1 MTKPSKM
8 MILLEDVSKR
18 FGGTNAVN
26 GVSLGVHR
34 GEFVV
39 IMGPSGCGKTTTL
52 RMIAGLETPDGGKI
66 YIDGKCVND
75 TKPWARDV
83 PMVWQNFVLFPH
95 LSVFQN
101 VEYGLRMRNVSKSER
116 ALRVSRILET
126 VGLQGFEHRSV
137 LRLSGGQK
145 QRVGLARTL
154 VLDPEVLLLDE
165 PLGALDAKIARSMQ
179 QELRRLHAMLGIT
192 FVYVTHNQSEAMA
205 LADRIVVMNEGK
217 IRQIGTPGEI
227 FRTPNNRFVA
237 EFVGANNL
245 LSGKIVAIDDA
256 TVEVVT
262 SQGKFV
268 VPASATRDLNELVTF
283 VVGADLV
290 SAARDAP
297 RHENHVEGRI
307 AAVEVTGA
315 VVTIF
320 VAGSDG
326 YEFQVQMPASSYEQG
341 KHQADATVFLS
352 WKKEDAFL
360 LPEREPERRS

>member
-1 MTKPSKM
+1 MRKAGEM

-18 FGGTNAVN
+18 FGGTSAVN
-26 GVSLGVHR
+26 GVSFGIHR

-52 RMIAGLETPDGGKI
+52 RMIAGLETPDAGKI
-66 YIDGKCVND
+66 YINGKCVND

-83 PMVWQNFVLFPH
+83 PLVWQNFVLFPH
-95 LSVFQN
+95 LTVFQN
-101 VEYGLRMRNVSKSER
+101 VEYGLRMRSVPKSER
-116 ALRVSRILET
+116 AQRVARILTT

-145 QRVGLARTL
+145 QRVGLARAL
-154 VLDPEVLLLDE
+154 VLDPQVLLLDE

-245 LSGKIVAIDDA
+245 LSGHVTAINTDSVKIR
-256 TVEVVT
+256 T
-262 SQGKFV
+262 SQGEFV
-268 VPASATRDLNELVTF
+268 VPASGTRELNELVTF

-290 SAARDAP
+290 ALAINAP
-297 RHENHVEGRI
+297 RHESHVEGRI
-307 AAVEVTGA
+307 AAVEVSGA
-315 VVTIF
+315 IVTIY
-320 VAGSDG
+320 VTGSEG
-326 YEFQVQMPASSYEQG
+326 YEFQVQMPASAYERG
-341 KHQADATVFLS
+341 KHEADSTVFLS
-352 WKKEDAFL
+352 WNKEDAFL
-360 LPEREPERRS
+360 LPESELEGRS